1 MEPIPL
7 LVPELPD
14 FSALEPWLKRI
25 DHARHYTNFGPL
37 NAELCSR
44 LATNVDA
51 LLPGISPSPQAVTFA
66 NCTIA
71 LSTWLQEAIG
81 RSGRLVLIPGITF
94 VATAQAVLA
103 SGNIPFIA
111 DIDAESW
118 LLTPEIAHATL
129 RSHASPGTPSIAA
142 VLPVAAYGA
151 PCDPI
156 SWDAFSQDTGL
167 PVLID
172 AAGAFGNQ
180 ALGRHCDIALSLHA
194 TKSLGAGE
202 GGLILTRNAR
212 RAESLIQA
220 SNFGLDLATGL
231 VVRAGGNGKLSEY
244 HAAVALAALKRWPE
258 QARRRIALMRQ
269 CVDAL
274 TTADLPIRLP
284 KQANDGVHTLLPV
297 LLPEDARAQ
306 TVQQTLAE
314 SGIQTRRWYCPPLH
328 HHPLF
333 AKLPRSRSLP
343 VCDLLGER
351 LLGLPFHLSL
361 REAELERITHA
372 LSAALG

>member
-1 MEPIPL
+1 MDPIPL

-14 FSALEPWLKRI
+14 FSELEPWLKRI

-37 NAELCSR
+37 NAALCSR
-44 LATNVDA
+44 LAASVDT
-51 LLPGISPSPQAVTFA
+51 LSPGIASSSQAVTFA

-71 LSTWLQEAIG
+71 LTTWLQEAIG
-81 RSGRLVLIPGITF
+81 RSRQLVLIPGITF

-118 LLTPEIAHATL
+118 LLTPEIARAAL
-129 RSHASPGTPSIAA
+129 RSYAAPGIPPIAA
-142 VLPVAAYGA
+142 VLPVAAYGT
-151 PCDPI
+151 PCDPQA
-156 SWDAFSQDTGL
+156 WDEFSQDTGL

-180 ALGRHCDIALSLHA
+180 PIGHHCDIALSLHA

-202 GGLILTRNAR
+202 GGLILTQDAL
-212 RAESLIQA
+212 RADRLVQA

-244 HAAVALAALKRWPE
+244 HAAVALAALERWPE
-258 QARRRIALMRQ
+258 QARRRVDLMRQ

-274 TTADLPIRLP
+274 TAASLPIRLP
-284 KQANDGVHTLLPV
+284 RRPNDGVHTLLPV

-306 TVQQTLAE
+306 AVQQALAE

-328 HHPLF
+328 QHPLF
-333 AKLPRSRSLP
+333 ADLPRSTSLP

-361 REAELERITHA
+361 READLRRVIHGLSTA
-372 LSAALG
+372 LA